1 MTQISR
7 ERSVRRR
14 LLIGA
19 FAVGLLIVPAC
30 GGDDDGIDVDV
41 STPDMAP
48 GDMAPGDSTDDS
60 ENSLSVPDSV
70 TDVAPGTVSNDN
82 SSTP

>member
-7 ERSVRRR
+7 ERSVHRG

-19 FAVGLLIVPAC
+19 FAVGLLVVPAC
-30 GGDDDGIDVDV
+30 GEDDDGVDIDV
-41 STPDMAP
+41 STPDMV
-48 GDMAPGDSTDDS
+48 PGDSTDDS